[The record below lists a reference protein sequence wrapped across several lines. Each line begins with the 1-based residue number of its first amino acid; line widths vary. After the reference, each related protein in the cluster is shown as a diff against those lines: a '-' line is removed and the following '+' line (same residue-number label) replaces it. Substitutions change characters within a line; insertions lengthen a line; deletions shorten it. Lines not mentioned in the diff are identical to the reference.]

1 MAGYE
6 TVTALQDL
14 ETWNIA
20 GTRLITLDAENVMTP
35 YGDPTLFD
43 GVLDWIRQRQLD
55 KVNVAVATN
64 NKDPE
69 FVGVLREEL
78 EDLAEEVPVFSGLV
92 LPNKKKSPGM
102 FIAAADYFEVD
113 PVIAAHVDDQFLS
126 LRGARMAGFGRLVL
140 AKPVGPNAHK
150 GVKLGRSLDAV
161 ARGIIGFTQEGRHLA
176 TDGIDG

>member
-6 TVTALQDL
+6 TVKALQDL
-14 ETWNIA
+14 ETWNIV
-20 GTRLITLDAENVMTP
+20 GTRLITLDAENVITP

-69 FVGVLREEL
+69 FVAVLEEEL
-78 EDLAEEVPVFSGLV
+78 EELTTQVPVFSGLN
-92 LPNKKKSPGM
+92 LPSKKKSPGM

-113 PVIAAHVDDQFLS
+113 PAIAAHVDDQYLS
-126 LRGARMAGFGRLVL
+126 LRGARMAGFGRLIL

-150 GVKLGRSLDAV
+150 GVKLGRSLDAA
-161 ARGIIGFTQEGRHLA
+161 ARGIIGFSQGVRHFA